1 MLLSMPII
9 AIVKVVAQR
18 VESLEAVAELL
29 GD

>member
-1 MLLSMPII
+1 MLLSMPIT

-18 VESLEAVAELL
+18 VEQLEAVAELL